1 MTGNSVQSII
11 SEISDLRNVALYTSG
26 GADSTLLLYL
36 LCTKLKE
43 VTAVHITDINRP
55 YGIINFEE
63 ILWLFKE
70 EFPEV
75 NIKTYFNSYD
85 QKITGHKSR
94 FFRQVDT
101 DLLKN
106 YGIDNIVYGTTKN
119 PPLDISRKYNLI
131 EGRDFVREYRVL
143 KDKRYHLP
151 LNEVD
156 KRFVAECYSQNLFL
170 KKVFPLTISCIE
182 KVGPCK
188 KCWWCREK
196 KWAFGVHDGESVV

>member
-26 GADSTLLLYL
+26 GTDSTLLLYL
-36 LCTKLKE
+36 LCTKLRE

-63 ILWLFKE
+63 ILELFKE

-85 QKITGHKSR
+85 QKITGHKKP
-94 FFRQVDT
+94 FFRQVDK
-101 DLLKN
+101 DLFQN
-106 YGIDNIVYGTTKN
+106 YGIKTILFGTTNN
-119 PPLDISRKYNLI
+119 PSDVENLI
-131 EGRDFVREYRVL
+131 EGRDKTRENINLKDNRYRV
-143 KDKRYHLP
+143 P
-151 LNEVD
+151 LNSFD
-156 KRFVAECYSQNLFL
+156 KRFIAEFYKETPFL
-170 KKVFPLTISCIE
+170 QKIFPLTISCIE

>member
-11 SEISDLRNVALYTSG
+11 SEISDLNNVALYTSG
-26 GADSTLLLYL
+26 GTDSTLLLYL
-36 LCTKLKE
+36 LCKNIKE
-43 VTAVHITDINRP
+43 VTAVHITDINRR

-63 ILWLFKE
+63 ILELFKE

-75 NIKTYFNSYD
+75 NIKTYYNKYD
-85 QKITGHKSR
+85 QNITGNKNR
-94 FFRQVDT
+94 FFRQVDI

-106 YGIDNIVYGTTKN
+106 YGIDNIVFGTTNN
-119 PPLDISRKYNLI
+119 PPLDISCKHNLI
-131 EGRDFVREYRVL
+131 EGRNKTRENIIL
-143 KDKRYHLP
+143 KNKRYHLP

-156 KRFVAECYSQNLFL
+156 KSFVAECYSQSLFL

-196 KWAFGVHDGESVV
+196 KWAFGVHDGETMV